1 MELKDYY
8 AILGVQP
15 TDDLKTIKTA
25 YRRLARKYHPDVSK
39 ENDAEAKFKDLA
51 EAWEVLK
58 DDQRRA
64 EYDQLWQH
72 RNDPQFGTVSSS
84 IPTSRAIASR
94 TSTTSSPPC
103 LVPAGA
109 P

>member
-72 RNDPQFGTVSSS
+72 RNDPQFGQ
-84 IPTSRAIASR
+84 P
-94 TSTTSSPPC
+94 
-103 LVPAGA
+103 
-109 P
+109 

>member
-39 ENDAEAKFKDLA
+39 ENDCRS
-51 EAWEVLK
+51 
-58 DDQRRA
+58 QIQGSRRS
-64 EYDQLWQH
+64 L
-72 RNDPQFGTVSSS
+72 G
-84 IPTSRAIASR
+84 
-94 TSTTSSPPC
+94 SPER
-103 LVPAGA
+103 
-109 P
+109 

>member
-39 ENDAEAKFKDLA
+39 ESDA
-51 EAWEVLK
+51 
-58 DDQRRA
+58 
-64 EYDQLWQH
+64 
-72 RNDPQFGTVSSS
+72 
-84 IPTSRAIASR
+84 
-94 TSTTSSPPC
+94 
-103 LVPAGA
+103 
-109 P
+109 

>member
-39 ENDAEAKFKDLA
+39 ENDAEAKFLGS
-51 EAWEVLK
+51 
-58 DDQRRA
+58 RRS
-64 EYDQLWQH
+64 L
-72 RNDPQFGTVSSS
+72 G
-84 IPTSRAIASR
+84 
-94 TSTTSSPPC
+94 SPER
-103 LVPAGA
+103 
-109 P
+109 

>member
-8 AILGVQP
+8 TILGVKP

-39 ENDAEAKFKDLA
+39 EPDAEAKFKDLA

-64 EYDQLWQH
+64 EYDQL
-72 RNDPQFGTVSSS
+72 
-84 IPTSRAIASR
+84 
-94 TSTTSSPPC
+94 
-103 LVPAGA
+103 
-109 P
+109 